1 MIRVTNLKLNLDD
14 AIDYASELSNLRKL
28 VISKY
33 NIKPKNLLL
42 LKLFKKAIDARRK
55 QNVHFVYSVDIELDD
70 EVGFLNRNAQKNASK
85 APDLSYKDCQQGDID
100 IYNPPVIIGFG
111 PSGIFAALLLSRR
124 GYNPIVLERGL
135 DVSKRTREWNDFL
148 NNQEFTENSSIL
160 FGEGGA
166 GTFSDGKLTTLIN
179 DVRCRFILEELVK
192 AGAHPEIMHV
202 NKPHIGTDELK
213 KIIKK
218 IREEIIRNGGIIR
231 FDSKVTDLVVKDNK
245 LSAVM
250 VNGDERVPTEI
261 CLLGIG
267 HSARDTFQE
276 LVNTNVTI
284 KPKAFSIGVRIEH
297 LQENINKAQYG
308 DFHKHQALGP
318 ADYKLSY
325 HSKSGRSAYTF
336 CMCPGGYVVNSTSE
350 EGQVCT
356 NGMSLSMRDGVNANA
371 AILVNVS
378 PDDFGSSNPLAGV
391 DFQRKIERI
400 AYQKAGKNYKLP
412 IQLVGDFL
420 SDSPSINIGEV
431 IPTIRPGYEFVE
443 MKELLPKYVTETL
456 KEAIVYFERKING
469 FSTSDALLT
478 GPETRSSSPIRIL
491 RNEFYES
498 NIKGIYPMG
507 EGAGYAGGIMSS
519 AVDGMKTAEMII
531 KKYIF

>member
-1 MIRVTNLKLNLDD
+1 MIRITNLKLNLD
-14 AIDYASELSNLRKL
+14 AAVDYSSELSNLRKL

-33 NIKPKNLLL
+33 QINPNNLLL

-55 QNVHFVYSVDIELDD
+55 NDIHFVYSVDIELSD
-70 EVGFLNRNAQKNASK
+70 ESVFLKGDHKNVSIA
-85 APDLSYKDCQQGDID
+85 ADLSYKNCEQGDID
-100 IYNPPVIIGFG
+100 IYNPPVIVGFG
-111 PSGIFAALLLSRR
+111 PSGIFSALLLSRR

-135 DVSKRTREWNDFL
+135 DVSKRTKEWNDFL
-148 NNQEFTENSSIL
+148 NNREFTEHSSIL

-218 IREEIIRNGGIIR
+218 IREEIIRNGGIVR
-231 FDSKVTDLVVKDNK
+231 FNSKVTDLIIEDNK
-245 LSAVM
+245 LIGLI
-250 VNGDERVPTEI
+250 VNDSERIPTEI

-267 HSARDTFQE
+267 HSARDTFKK
-276 LVNTNVTI
+276 LVEKNVSI
-284 KPKAFSIGVRIEH
+284 IAKAFSIGVRIEH

-308 DFHKHQALGP
+308 EFYKHPALGP

-325 HSKSGRSAYTF
+325 HSKNGRSAYTF
-336 CMCPGGYVVNSTSE
+336 CMCPGGYVVNASSE
-350 EGQVCT
+350 DGQVCT
-356 NGMSLSMRDGVNANA
+356 NGMSFSKRDGVNANS
-371 AILVNVS
+371 AILVNVG
-378 PDDFGSSNPLAGV
+378 PEDFGSTDPLAGV
-391 DFQRKIERI
+391 EFQRKIERL
-400 AYQKAGKNYKLP
+400 AYQLAGENYNLP
-412 IQLVGDFL
+412 AQLLGDFL
-420 SDSPSINIGEV
+420 SNAPSKKVTQV
-431 IPTIRPGYEFVE
+431 IPTIKPGYAFVE
-443 MKELLPKYVTETL
+443 MKKYLPKYVTETL
-456 KEAIVYFERKING
+456 KEAIFYFERKIKG
-469 FSTSDALLT
+469 FASPDALIT

-491 RNEFYES
+491 RNEFHES
-498 NIKGIYPMG
+498 NILGLYPMG

>member
-1 MIRVTNLKLNLDD
+1 MIRVTNLKLNLND

-28 VISKY
+28 VISTY
-33 NIKPKNLLL
+33 NIQPKNLLL

-55 QNVHFVYSVDIELDD
+55 KEVHFVYSVEIELDN
-70 EVGFLNRNAQKNASK
+70 EVEFLNRNSKNVSL
-85 APDLSYKDCQQGDID
+85 APDLKYKDCQQGDID

-111 PSGIFAALLLSRR
+111 PSGIFSALLLSRR

-135 DVSKRTREWNDFL
+135 DVSKRTKEWNDFL
-148 NNQEFTENSSIL
+148 NGKKFSEQSSIL

-179 DVRCRFILEELVK
+179 DVRCRYILEELVK

-213 KIIKK
+213 KVIKN
-218 IREEIIRNGGIIR
+218 IREEIIRNGGIVR
-231 FDSKVTDLVVKDNK
+231 FSSKVTGFTIKDKK
-245 LSAVM
+245 LSGVI
-250 VNGDERVPTEI
+250 VNGEERIPTEI

-267 HSARDTFQE
+267 HSARDTFQTLLE
-276 LVNTNVTI
+276 SEVEI

-297 LQENINKAQYG
+297 LQETINKSQYG
-308 DFHKHQALGP
+308 ESYKHPALGP

-350 EGQVCT
+350 TEQVCT
-356 NGMSLSMRDGVNANA
+356 NGMSYSMRDGENANS
-371 AILVNVS
+371 AILVNVTPS
-378 PDDFGSSNPLAGV
+378 DFGSDEPLAGV
-391 DFQRKIERI
+391 NFQRKIER
-400 AYQKAGKNYKLP
+400 KAFFMADSKYKLP
-412 IQLVGDFL
+412 LQLVGDFL
-420 SDSPSINIGEV
+420 NNKPSTNLGEV
-431 IPTIRPGYEFVE
+431 TPTIKPGYKFVE
-443 MKELLPKYVTETL
+443 IKKVLPKYVTDTL
-456 KEAIVYFERKING
+456 KEAIVYFEQKIKG
-469 FSTSDALLT
+469 FSAKDAILT
-478 GPETRSSSPIRIL
+478 APETRSSSPIRIL
-491 RNEFYES
+491 RSDLHES
-498 NIKGIYPMG
+498 NIVGLYPMG

-519 AVDGMKTAEMII
+519 AVDGIKTAEIII